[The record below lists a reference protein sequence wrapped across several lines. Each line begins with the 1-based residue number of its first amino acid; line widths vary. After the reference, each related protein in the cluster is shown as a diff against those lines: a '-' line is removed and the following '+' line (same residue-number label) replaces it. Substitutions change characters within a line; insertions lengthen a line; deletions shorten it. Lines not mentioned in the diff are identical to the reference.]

1 MNKITRPQIR
11 AFLAKYAT
19 TEMVLD
25 VGSGGA
31 DQDTIFP
38 NRTTIDIDPARNPQI
53 VGDAQ
58 AMPFK
63 DESYDTI
70 LCTEVLEHIPNP
82 QKAIDEMYR
91 VLRPGGTLILTTRFL
106 FPVHDAPGDYWR
118 FTPYGL
124 RSLFTRWEILEEEVE
139 TDAFLT
145 IAVLLQRIMFQTDL
159 RGGKITKGI
168 LLLVTYAFTK
178 LDWLLVRRYGD
189 IGRTDTV
196 PVLMSSG
203 VYIAC
208 RKEG

>member
-1 MNKITRPQIR
+1 MRKITRGRIR
-11 AFLAKYAT
+11 SFLASYAT
-19 TEMVLD
+19 DVLVLD
-25 VGSGGA
+25 IGSGGA
-31 DQDTIFP
+31 NQDASFP
-38 NRTTIDIDPARNPQI
+38 NRTTYDIDSARNPSI

-58 AMPFK
+58 DMPFP
-63 DESYDTI
+63 DSSYDVI
-70 LCTEVLEHIPNP
+70 VCSEVLEHIPDP
-82 QKAIDEMYR
+82 KKAIGEMFR
-91 VLRPGGTLILTTRFL
+91 VLAPGGTLILTTRFV